1 MVAMPIGEQSIGDL
15 PRLPLACALSP
26 HTASLENDLAS
37 VPNLVKI
44 GSELGAD
51 FPPGG
56 LGVWRSSD
64 RS

>member
-1 MVAMPIGEQSIGDL
+1 MRSIAASDYAPGL
-15 PRLPLACALSP
+15 GSTLLGIMP
-26 HTASLENDLAS
+26 HTASAENDLAS
-37 VPNLVKI
+37 VPNLVEI
-44 GSELGAD
+44 GSELEAD